1 MKAAVVFVFSLAV
14 LSCSY
19 RPGDDGSGSNPLSS
33 PTAKDLWEAETIAL
47 YLSGEMLAPP
57 DLAQQ
62 VLEELAS
69 IRSAFGDARPEIRDI
84 RFWPPWRPGS
94 VILYFDEA
102 TKGSV
107 ASGTYSP
114 WDELNQRYGL
124 TRLDLTFLEDNSF
137 VILFFGDPLH
147 PRRLEEKYAL
157 LPGVSRTNPFNESP
171 LSGHNS
177 SLFPGQVEQQ
187 NVYLFNRTW
196 NDGIDHHY
204 MYFTVD
210 QGQPVFTGEWLRLGS
225 CLSDQDDNSCPEYY
239 QEPPWW
245 EEAHQIRSQYSSL

>member
-157 LPGVSRTNPFNESP
+157 LPGVSRTNPRP
-171 LSGHNS
+171 SGTTKRIPFQPHLERRHRP
-177 SLFPGQVEQQ
+177 SLHVLHRRSGPAGVYGRMAAPGLV
-187 NVYLFNRTW
+187 
-196 NDGIDHHY
+196 
-204 MYFTVD
+204 
-210 QGQPVFTGEWLRLGS
+210 
-225 CLSDQDDNSCPEYY
+225 PER
-239 QEPPWW
+239 PG
-245 EEAHQIRSQYSSL
+245 